1 VERKKSV
8 VAQWPR
14 SRDLAATP
22 RPSRSAAE
30 REASEA
36 RPERLSWF
44 PIGLAAFL
52 LLALLSMSSC
62 SGGEKEPQPAP
73 PAPSAA
79 PPAAPPAT
87 TPAASSPSDEAPL
100 PPPAAESNLPEGV
113 RAIVE
118 QSFLGDLDKLM
129 ERRLIRVG
137 VSFNRTHYFV
147 DKGVQRG
154 AAYEYGKLFE
164 DALNKQHHTG
174 NLKVNVFFVPLP
186 RDMLL
191 PSLVDGRVDMVMAQ
205 LTVTPERLKLVD
217 FTKPFHTN
225 VSEVVVTGPGA
236 PALATL
242 EDLAGKSVFVR
253 KTSSYYQ
260 SLLALNQ
267 RLKAAGRAP
276 VALEEAPEN
285 LEDDDLLEMVSA
297 GLIPIIVVDDYLAEF
312 WKKVFTNLTVHE
324 SLALRTGGNIAVA
337 IRKNSPELAAE
348 LNAFIDKNGLDTTFG
363 RVLSKRY
370 LQNTGYVKSATSE
383 AERKKF
389 RELVA
394 LFQKYSD
401 QYELDYL
408 LMAAQGYQES
418 QLNQEAKSQVGAVGV
433 MQVMPATGKELQ
445 VGDIRELEP
454 NIHAGVKYIR
464 FMMDRYYKDEPMNA
478 LNRALFTFASY
489 NAGPGRI
496 RQLRREAGKRGLD
509 PNVWFGNVE
518 RIASERI
525 GRETVTYV
533 SNIYKYYVAYK
544 LVTEGN
550 KRRAASK
557 EALKPAQAK

>member
-1 VERKKSV
+1 MNIMK
-8 VAQWPR
+8 
-14 SRDLAATP
+14 
-22 RPSRSAAE
+22 
-30 REASEA
+30 A
-36 RPERLSWF
+36 RPKRLSWVA
-44 PIGLAAFL
+44 PELAGLL

-62 SGGEKEPQPAP
+62 GGGENEPQPTQ
-73 PAPSAA
+73 PASGAAA
-79 PPAAPPAT
+79 PAA
-87 TPAASSPSDEAPL
+87 TPAASSPPDEAPL
-100 PPPAAESNLPEGV
+100 PPPAAESDLPEGV

-118 QSFLGDLDKLM
+118 QSFLGDLDKM
-129 ERRLIRVG
+129 VERRLIRVG

-164 DALNKQHHTG
+164 DVLNKQHNTG
-174 NLKVNVFFVPLP
+174 NLRVNVFFVPLP

-191 PSLVDGRVDMVMAQ
+191 PSLADGKVDMVMAQ

-217 FTKPFHTN
+217 FTKPFRTN

-236 PALATL
+236 PTLATL

-267 RLKAAGRAP
+267 KLKAAGRAP
-276 VALEEAPEN
+276 VAVEEAPEN

-312 WKKVFTNLTVHE
+312 WNKVFTNLTVHE
-324 SLALRTGGNIAVA
+324 GLALRTGGNIAVA

-394 LFQKYSD
+394 LFQKYGE
-401 QYELDYL
+401 QYQLDYL

-418 QLNQEAKSQVGAVGV
+418 QLKQDAKSQVGAVGV
-433 MQVMPATGKELQ
+433 MQVMPATGKELN

-464 FMMDRYYKDEPMNA
+464 FMMDRYYKDEPMSG
-478 LNRALFTFASY
+478 LDKALFTFASY

-496 RQLRREAGKRGLD
+496 RQLRREAAKRGLD

-550 KRRAASK
+550 KRRAAAK
-557 EALKPAQAK
+557 QALKPAQAK